1 MLEKLKSHKICSLA
15 GRSAGSK
22 PPTYMPSHDE
32 RLHNTIWWLLFSPVG
47 KTGQDSIMQ
56 LFHLLGILC
65 RVTILLLSR
74 IQPMSSHGGTCLT
87 VFMSSPWKSN
97 INNLFITTL
106 HRHHTGQP
114 TSTSAL
120 AIEHGFFHGSRPC
133 C

>member
-1 MLEKLKSHKICSLA
+1 
-15 GRSAGSK
+15 
-22 PPTYMPSHDE
+22 
-32 RLHNTIWWLLFSPVG
+32 
-47 KTGQDSIMQ
+47 MQ
-56 LFHLLGILC
+56 LFHLLGTLC

-74 IQPMSSHGGTCLT
+74 IQPMSNHGGTCFT

-106 HRHHTGQP
+106 HRHHTSQP
-114 TSTSAL
+114 TRTSAL